1 MKEQEKKKQLKP
13 FYAGST
19 NMAQGNKPGLTI
31 TAVPSRP
38 ITRLQVKNATNKLNA
53 AAQKQPKQT
62 KPTTQVQG
70 NSAPNLSNCLNVCVY
85 DFHRKE
91 SN

>member
-1 MKEQEKKKQLKP
+1 MKEQEKKKQLRP

-19 NMAQGNKPGLTI
+19 NVAQGNKPGLTI
-31 TAVPSRP
+31 TAAPSRP
-38 ITRLQVKNATNKLNA
+38 VTRLQVKNATNKLNA
-53 AAQKQPKQT
+53 AAQKQT

-70 NSAPNLSNCLNVCVY
+70 NSAPNLSNCLNVSVY

-91 SN
+91 SD